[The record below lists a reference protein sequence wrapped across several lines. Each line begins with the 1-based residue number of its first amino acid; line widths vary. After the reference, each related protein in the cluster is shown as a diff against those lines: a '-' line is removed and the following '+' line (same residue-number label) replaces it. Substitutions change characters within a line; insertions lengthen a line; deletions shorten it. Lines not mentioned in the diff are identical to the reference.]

1 MNPFVAIILLLSF
14 IGGFLT
20 CNWWKD
26 SEIEILREDYAKVA
40 AQAEEHHKREKQ
52 RIEQEHKRVSDESR
66 EKLQAVE
73 VQYAASVAASNS
85 LRNTLSR
92 ISSKAAE
99 CSSAS
104 NGSQNTIQVLST
116 MLGEVEQEGRELAA
130 EVDRTGVALEACQSA
145 YDALRTISTVSE

>member
-1 MNPFVAIILLLSF
+1 MNPFVAIIILLSF
-14 IGGFLT
+14 IGGLLT

-26 SEIEILREDYAKVA
+26 SEVESLREDYAEVA
-40 AQAEEHHKREKQ
+40 AQAEEHYRREKQ
-52 RIEQEHKRVSDESR
+52 RIEQEQERISDESR

-99 CSSAS
+99 CSSTS

-130 EVDRTGVALEACQSA
+130 EVDRTGVALEACQNA
-145 YDALRTISTVSE
+145 YNALRNVSE

>member
-73 VQYAASVAASNS
+73 VQYAASVATSDS

-104 NGSQNTIQVLST
+104 SGSQNTIQVLST

-130 EVDRTGVALEACQSA
+130 EVDRTGVALEACQDA
-145 YDALRTISTVSE
+145 YNALRNTSE

>member
-1 MNPFVAIILLLSF
+1 MNPFVAIIILLSF
-14 IGGFLT
+14 IGGLLT

-85 LRNTLSR
+85 LRDTLSR
-92 ISSKAAE
+92 ISSKATE

-130 EVDRTGVALEACQSA
+130 EVDRAGVALEACQNA
-145 YDALRTISTVSE
+145 YNALRNVSE